1 MSNAY
6 AQIAFTPAVRDE
18 QRRFGSADAYARVL
32 SPERQGGAILTAR
45 EAEFL
50 TACDGFFQA
59 TTSETGW
66 PYVQFRGGA
75 PGFLKV
81 IDARTLG
88 YADYRGNRQYISLGN
103 LRHDDRISLIAV
115 DYARQKRLKLFGH
128 AMITEDPDVIDLLRV
143 DDGPKA
149 ERGIVIHVDA
159 FDWNCPLHIPIRL
172 TDAERDHEIGRLNAR
187 IEQLEIRLNNAA
199 ANKKA
204 DALQE

>member
-6 AQIAFTPAVRDE
+6 AQIAYTPDVREE
-18 QRRFGSADAYARVL
+18 QRRFGSADAYVRVL
-32 SPERQGGAILTAR
+32 SPERQGGAVLTAR

-50 TACDGFFQA
+50 TARDGFFQA

-66 PYVQFRGGA
+66 PYVPFRGGA

-81 IDARTLG
+81 IDVRTIG
-88 YADYRGNRQYISLGN
+88 YSDYRGNRQYISLGN

-115 DYARQKRLKLFGH
+115 DYVRQKRLKLLGH
-128 AMITEDPDVIDLLRV
+128 AMITEDPDVIGLLWIN
-143 DDGPKA
+143 DGPKA

-159 FDWNCPLHIPIRL
+159 CDWNWPLHIPIHL
-172 TDAERDHEIGRLNAR
+172 TDAEWDHEIGRLNAH
-187 IEQLEIRLNNAA
+187 IKQLQNRLKDTA

>member
-6 AQIAFTPAVRDE
+6 AQIAFTRDVREE

-50 TACDGFFQA
+50 TARDGFFQA

-88 YADYRGNRQYISLGN
+88 YADYCGNRQYISLGN

-115 DYARQKRLKLFGH
+115 DYDRQKRLKLFGH

-149 ERGIVIHVDA
+149 ARGIVIHVDA

-187 IEQLEIRLNNAA
+187 IEQLEIRLRNAA